1 MFDFTLHART
11 RCYFLFHKHV
21 LFVFLFYCFQQKKK
35 KKFGEK
41 MQNFILMAF
50 QILYALLLDISVYCA
65 LIEHAYI

>member
-1 MFDFTLHART
+1 MLGLDVIS
-11 RCYFLFHKHV
+11 YSISMSFLF
-21 LFVFLFYCFQQKKK
+21 FCFIVFNKKK
-35 KKFGEK
+35 KKKLGEK

>member
-1 MFDFTLHART
+1 MLGLDFIS
-11 RCYFLFHKHV
+11 YSISMSFLF
-21 LFVFLFYCFQQKKK
+21 FCFIVFNKKK
-35 KKFGEK
+35 KKKLGEK

>member
-35 KKFGEK
+35 KKIGGEDAE
-41 MQNFILMAF
+41 FYFDGFSDIVCAF
-50 QILYALLLDISVYCA
+50 A
-65 LIEHAYI
+65 